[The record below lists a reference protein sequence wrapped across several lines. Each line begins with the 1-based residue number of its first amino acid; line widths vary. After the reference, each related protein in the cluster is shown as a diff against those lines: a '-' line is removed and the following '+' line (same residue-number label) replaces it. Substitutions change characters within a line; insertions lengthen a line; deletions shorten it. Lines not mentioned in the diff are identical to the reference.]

1 MVYFLKNVLLFKK
14 LLIILVIILNP
25 SNSFGEKLN
34 IKKIIINGEQRLSET
49 YILNFLPDLPNTELN
64 NEILNKFTKD
74 LYNTGLFSK
83 IILNVNETI
92 LQINVEE
99 YPIINEIFFSGN
111 DLIDNEALNE
121 IILIKTRDVF
131 NENELNDSIE
141 NIKTEYQKI
150 GRYLA
155 EVTVKKIEIDEG
167 RVNLNFDINEGAI
180 LVVKNINFK
189 GNKSFSA
196 SELKSIISTKEDAWY
211 KIFGSNKFIPERLEY
226 DKEKLK
232 EFYNRRGYI
241 DFNVILARG
250 DLLPDFSGFNLNF
263 IINEGQRYTLN
274 KTYIST
280 SLIDKNKSKILLKQL
295 DLEKGEF
302 YDSRA
307 VEETTKF
314 LINYFEN
321 DGFSFVRVIPSFKK
335 NKDLVDVTFN
345 ITEGEEK
352 YINKIIIVGNTRT
365 NDSVIRRELTFLEGD
380 PFNKAKL
387 NSSIKSI
394 KRLGYF
400 ESVEYSLDDTNLY
413 NSLNITI
420 KVKEMNTGSVSF
432 GVGYSSLNDTSMSFG
447 LNERNFLGEGKKL
460 RLQADLSSRKS
471 TYSLGMTEPY
481 FLDRH
486 LSLFGN
492 VFDQESENSKG
503 DIKSNSTGFDFGV
516 GFQSNEISQRFKYQ
530 LTKSE
535 TTTSSASTA
544 ASVTGEEGVEIMTS
558 SFSYSLSEDTRDSF
572 FNPTS
577 GYNWRFQNTIA
588 GIGGDANFFKSVFNY
603 KSFIPIDYGDY
614 ILGLKSGAGFITSF
628 DDKITSSNRFFL
640 GGKTLRGFD
649 RDGVGPR
656 DTGNNQ
662 AIGGNNFYNLSFEMK
677 SDKLMPEDTG
687 LNWFVFSDIGSIWG
701 TDYETG
707 VKGYD
712 DKAPRITN
720 GFGLSMATPVGP
732 LEMIWGFP
740 VQSKNYDIEEN
751 FQFSIGTSF

>member
-1 MVYFLKNVLLFKK
+1 MIYFLKNVLLLKK
-14 LLIILVIILNP
+14 LLIILVMILNP
-25 SNSFGEKLN
+25 SISFGEQLN

-83 IILNVNETI
+83 IILNVNDTI

-111 DLIDNEALNE
+111 DLIDSEALNQT
-121 IILIKTRDVF
+121 ILIKTRDVF
-131 NENELNDSIE
+131 NETELNDSIE

-167 RVNLNFDINEGAI
+167 RVNLYFNINEGAI

-196 SELKSIISTKEDAWY
+196 SELKSNISTKEDAWY

-241 DFNVILARG
+241 DFDVVVARG

-274 KTYIST
+274 KIYISS

-295 DLEKGEF
+295 DLEEGEF
-302 YDSRA
+302 YDSRG
-307 VEETTKF
+307 VDETTKF

-321 DGFSFVRVIPSFKK
+321 DGFSFVRVIPSLKK

-394 KRLGYF
+394 RRLGYF
-400 ESVEYSLDDTNLY
+400 EKVEYSLDDSNLY
-413 NSLNITI
+413 NSLDITI

-535 TTTSSASTA
+535 TTTSSSSTA

-558 SFSYSLSEDTRDSF
+558 SFSHSLSEDTRDSF

-628 DDKITSSNRFFL
+628 DNKITSSNRFFL

-649 RDGVGPR
+649 SDGIGPR

-687 LNWFVFSDIGSIWG
+687 LNWFVQVS
-701 TDYETG
+701 
-707 VKGYD
+707 
-712 DKAPRITN
+712 
-720 GFGLSMATPVGP
+720 
-732 LEMIWGFP
+732 
-740 VQSKNYDIEEN
+740 
-751 FQFSIGTSF
+751 